1 MKEKED
7 TDGNYWAV
15 CLKQTDTIYSE
26 KLNTTKMLC
35 CPRYNYKEKVKEN
48 LREQTCPGLLGTM
61 VPMVSSK
68 IPWTFAFQ

>member
-15 CLKQTDTIYSE
+15 CLKQTDTISSE

-35 CPRYNYKEKVKEN
+35 CPRYKYKEKLK
-48 LREQTCPGLLGTM
+48 
-61 VPMVSSK
+61 K
-68 IPWTFAFQ
+68 I